1 MRDFAGQALATRLL
15 HFGIQGFH
23 SRPAHSSLG
32 RFAVFAFISSSNYKV
47 HKAPR
52 KYLRSGKNLREKAPM
67 HSYRGFLLI
76 LVSGIIL
83 LASMIPEPRPVNAQ
97 QGQRLVESVEISGN
111 RRLRKDDVLYY
122 VQTRPGDV
130 YNEQQVQR
138 DLQAILALGFFD
150 KTATR
155 VLIEEGARGGV
166 NVIFEVKELPIIRD
180 LQFEGLKSVQES
192 DVLKAFRERR
202 VGISKESTYDPVKAR
217 NAIRVLKEL
226 LAARGHPN
234 ATIEEKRDEVS
245 ATSTA
250 LTFVINEGE
259 RVRVVEVQF
268 EGNTVFSDGKLRG
281 AMKYVKEAG
290 LITRFKGQD
299 ILDRQKLEFDLRNVD
314 NYMRSKGYL
323 QARHGEPRVEGVGP
337 RRTGFPIL
345 PLPFLSS
352 VDEGLRVTV
361 PIVEGKLYRIGE
373 MKIEGNSIFSEQN
386 VRDVIGLNKGDVAN
400 GEKIGK
406 ALFENLKKYYG
417 AQGFIEYTAEP
428 TPTFKENPQKPDEG
442 IVDFVITIEEGKQF
456 SLRRLEFIGNTF
468 TRDNVLRREVLVNE
482 GDIYNQTAWEYSI
495 IKLNQLGYFD
505 PIDKDKD
512 ADFRTND
519 EEATVDV
526 NLKVTERGRQQISFN
541 GGLSGIGGSFFGLEY
556 STNNLLGR
564 GEILSLN
571 MSAGNRQK
579 YLQFSFTEPYI
590 KNRPITAGFSL
601 FGYTQKFF
609 GEGTFLSQN
618 LEAQQ
623 GLLGSQIDFLNVSD
637 ENLFTRTSYGGS
649 LFASAPLSEFYRKRR
664 FTQFSRVGMSYQFST
679 STVTDPEANTDPNN
693 PARFIPVV
701 YSQPNILTSRATASF
716 AYDTRNASIDPTSGR
731 ELSAQF
737 ALAGLGGDVRTYQPT
752 LSYSQFFPVRRKRSE
767 RPEVFGF
774 RIIAGTVGS
783 FAISNKVKNAQSLA
797 FVDGVP
803 IFERYFLG
811 DEFTIRGYN
820 VRSISPLAPLDTF
833 ITSQNVV
840 IATNPTETPVP
851 VPGLPASIASIGVFT
866 GASGSNMVQLPRSFT
881 PIGGDT
887 QILGNFEYRIPIIGN
902 TVGLAAFA
910 DIGSA
915 FNLRGKDDQLFS
927 SNFLDDQPFL
937 STVGFIRCPRSPF
950 TIERVSLTTLA
961 ACNANADLAVVGFGG
976 IPGLVVRDNRLVTQQ
991 ELDNARSLGA
1001 FDPVTGLP
1009 FGFQRVFLRGQAQ
1022 TNTAV
1027 RISQSIFSKLGD
1039 YRASLGMEV
1048 RVQVPVINV
1057 PFRLIFAY
1065 NPRAREDQIIDGFP
1079 FIFNE
1084 KKRVVRFSVG
1094 RTF

>member
-1 MRDFAGQALATRLL
+1 
-15 HFGIQGFH
+15 
-23 SRPAHSSLG
+23 
-32 RFAVFAFISSSNYKV
+32 
-47 HKAPR
+47 
-52 KYLRSGKNLREKAPM
+52 M
-67 HSYRGFLLI
+67 HSYRGFLLAF
-76 LVSGIIL
+76 VSGIVLLTSIL
-83 LASMIPEPRPVNAQ
+83 SAASGVSAQ
-97 QGQRLVESVEISGN
+97 QPQPQTQRLVESVDITGN
-111 RRLRKDDVLYY
+111 RRLRKDDLIYY
-122 VQTRPGDV
+122 IQTRPGDP
-130 YNEQQVQR
+130 YSAAQVER
-138 DLQAILALGFFD
+138 DLQTLLTLGFFD

-155 VLIEEGARGGV
+155 ALTEEGARGGI

-180 LQFEGLKSVQES
+180 LQFDGLKSVPES

-202 VGISKESTYDPVKAR
+202 VGISKESIYDPVKAR
-217 NAIRVLKEL
+217 TAIRVLKEL
-226 LAARGHPN
+226 LAAKGHPN
-234 ATIEEKRDEVS
+234 ATIEQRREEVS
-245 ATSTA
+245 NTSTA
-250 LTFVINEGE
+250 LTFVVNEGE
-259 RVRVVEVQF
+259 RVRVVEIQF
-268 EGNTVFSDGKLRG
+268 EGNTVFSDGALRG

-299 ILDRQKLEFDLRNVD
+299 ILHREKLDFDLRNVD

-323 QARHGEPRVEGVGP
+323 QARHGEPRVESTGP

-345 PLPFLSS
+345 PLPLLSS

-373 MKIEGNSIFSEQN
+373 MKIEGNSIFSEPS
-386 VRDVIGLNKGDVAN
+386 VRAVIGLNKGDVAN

-417 AQGFIEYTAEP
+417 QQGFIEYTAEP
-428 TPTFKENPQKPDEG
+428 TPAFKDNPQKPEEG

-468 TRDNVLRREVLVNE
+468 TRDNVLRREVLLNE

-512 ADFRTND
+512 ADFKTNE

-579 YLQFSFTEPYI
+579 YVQFSFTEPYI

-618 LEAQQ
+618 VEAQQ
-623 GLLGSQIDFLNVSD
+623 GLSGSQLDFLNVSE

-664 FTQFSRVGMSYQFST
+664 FTQFSRVGLSYQIST
-679 STVTDPEANTDPNN
+679 STVTDPKVNEDPNN
-693 PARFIPVV
+693 PSAFIPVV
-701 YSQPNILTSRATASF
+701 YRQPNILTSRVTGSF
-716 AYDTRNASIDPTSGR
+716 AYDTRNASIDPTQGR
-731 ELSAQF
+731 ELSLQF

-752 LSYSQFFPVRRKRSE
+752 LTYSQFIPVRRKRSD

-783 FAISNKVKNAQSLA
+783 FATSSKVRGADSLA

-803 IFERYFLG
+803 IFERFFLG
-811 DEFTIRGYN
+811 DEFSIRGYN
-820 VRSISPLAPLDTF
+820 VRSISPLAPLDTY
-833 ITSQNVV
+833 ITSRNVV
-840 IATNPTETPVP
+840 VASNGSGTPVA
-851 VPGLPASIASIGVFT
+851 VPGVPSTLASVGTFT
-866 GASGSNMVQLPRSFT
+866 GISGSNVAQLPRSFT
-881 PIGGDT
+881 PIGADT
-887 QILGNFEYRIPIIGN
+887 QVLGNFEYRIPIIGN
-902 TVGLAAFA
+902 VVGLAAFA
-910 DIGSA
+910 DIGTA
-915 FNLRGKDDQLFS
+915 FNLRSKNDQFFS
-927 SNFLDDQPFL
+927 SSFLTDQPFL
-937 STVGFIRCPRSPF
+937 TSVGLLRCDRAPGGVVF
-950 TIERVSLTTLA
+950 ASLSSLA
-961 ACNANADLAVVGFGG
+961 ACNASTDLALINGA
-976 IPGLVVRDNRLVTQQ
+976 GLVMRDNRLVTTQ
-991 ELDNARSLGA
+991 ELDNARNLGP
-1001 FDPVTGLP
+1001 FDPSTGLP
-1009 FGFQRVFLRGQAQ
+1009 FGFQQVFLRGEAQ

-1027 RISQSIFSKLGD
+1027 RLSQSLFSKFGD

-1065 NPRAREDQIIDGFP
+1065 NPKARQDQIIDGFP

-1084 KKRVVRFSVG
+1084 KKKVMRFSVG

>member
-1 MRDFAGQALATRLL
+1 
-15 HFGIQGFH
+15 
-23 SRPAHSSLG
+23 
-32 RFAVFAFISSSNYKV
+32 
-47 HKAPR
+47 
-52 KYLRSGKNLREKAPM
+52 M
-67 HSYRGFLLI
+67 HLYRGFLLTF
-76 LVSGIIL
+76 VSGIIL
-83 LASMIPEPRPVNAQ
+83 LTSILATTRGVTAQ
-97 QGQRLVESVEISGN
+97 QTQRLVESVDITGN
-111 RRLRKDDVLYY
+111 RRLRKDDILYY
-122 VQTRPGDV
+122 VQTRQGDPF
-130 YNEQQVQR
+130 NEQQVQR
-138 DLQAILALGFFD
+138 DLQAILQLGFFD

-155 VLIEEGARGGV
+155 VLTEEGARGGI

-180 LQFEGLKSVQES
+180 LQFEGLKSVPES
-192 DVLKAFRERR
+192 DILKAFRERR
-202 VGISKESTYDPVKAR
+202 VGISKESIYDPVKAR

-226 LAARGHPN
+226 LAAHGHPN
-234 ATIEEKRDEVS
+234 ATIEERREEVS
-245 ATSTA
+245 NTSTA

-259 RVRVVEVQF
+259 RVRVVEIQF
-268 EGNTVFSDGKLRG
+268 EGNTVFSDGALRG
-281 AMKYVKEAG
+281 SMKLVKEAG
-290 LITRFKGQD
+290 LITRFKGMD
-299 ILDRQKLEFDLRNVD
+299 ILNREKLDYDLRNVD

-323 QARHGEPRVEGVGP
+323 QARHGEPRVESVGP

-345 PLPFLSS
+345 PLPLLSS

-361 PIVEGKLYRIGE
+361 PIVEGRVYRIGE
-373 MKIEGNSIFSEQN
+373 MKIEGNSIFSEPTI
-386 VRDVIGLNKGDVAN
+386 RAVIGLNKGDVAN

-417 AQGFIEYTAEP
+417 EQGFIEYTAEP
-428 TPTFKENPQKPDEG
+428 TPTFKDNPQKPDEG

-456 SLRRLEFIGNTF
+456 SMRRLEFIGNTF
-468 TRDNVLRREVLVNE
+468 TRDNVLRREVLLNE
-482 GDIYNQTAWEYSI
+482 GDIYNQSAWEYSI

-505 PIDKDKD
+505 PIDKEKD
-512 ADFRTND
+512 ADFKTNE

-564 GEILSLN
+564 GEVLSLN

-618 LEAQQ
+618 LAAQQ
-623 GLLGSQIDFLNVSD
+623 GLSGSQLDFLNVSE

-649 LFASAPLSEFYRKRR
+649 LFASAPMSEFYRKRR
-664 FTQFSRVGMSYQFST
+664 FTQFSRLGLSYQFST
-679 STVTDPEANTDPNN
+679 STVTDPKVNTDPNN
-693 PARFIPVV
+693 PTNFIPVV
-701 YSQPNILTSRATASF
+701 YSQPNIITSRVTGSF
-716 AYDTRNASIDPTSGR
+716 AYDTRNASIDPTQGR
-731 ELSAQF
+731 ELSVQL

-752 LSYSQFFPVRRKRSE
+752 LTYSQFRPMRRKRSDN
-767 RPEVFGF
+767 PEVFGF

-783 FAISNKVKNAQSLA
+783 FATSGKVRGANSLA

-803 IFERYFLG
+803 IFERFFLG
-811 DEFTIRGYN
+811 DEFSIRGYN
-820 VRSISPLAPLDTF
+820 VRSISPLAPLDTYV
-833 ITSQNVV
+833 SSRNVV
-840 IATNPTETPVP
+840 IASNAAGTPVV
-851 VPGLPASIASIGVFT
+851 VPGVPTALTNVGVFT
-866 GASGSNMVQLPRSFT
+866 GPSGANVVQLPRSFT
-881 PIGGDT
+881 PVGADT
-887 QILGNFEYRIPIIGN
+887 QVLGNFEYRIPVIGR

-915 FNLRGKDDQLFS
+915 FNLRSKNDQLFS
-927 SNFLDDQPFL
+927 SNFLTDQPFL
-937 STVGFIRCPRSPF
+937 STVGLLRCNRAAGGVVF
-950 TIERVSLTTLA
+950 ASLSTLA
-961 ACNANADLAVVGFGG
+961 ACNANTDLALIGG
-976 IPGLVVRDNRLVTQQ
+976 SGLVMRDNRLITTQ
-991 ELDNARSLGA
+991 ELDNARNLGP
-1001 FDPVTGLP
+1001 FDPTTGLP
-1009 FGFQRVFLRGQAQ
+1009 FGFQQVFLRGEAQ

-1027 RISQSIFSKLGD
+1027 RLSQSLFSKLGD

-1065 NPRAREDQIIDGFP
+1065 NPKARQDQIIDGFP

-1084 KKRVVRFSVG
+1084 KKKVIRFSVG